1 MVEERILIGVWLKGE
16 CLEDLAD
23 VDAHDFV
30 YQKVVNL
37 LQQGKNAIETAKLSG
52 VPLSELLEM
61 TTSSP
66 DIFYKQ
72 AMYAYRQ
79 NRLKIK
85 LANGEYSLDEIKQE
99 IAKIDSTFGEDI
111 QPDTGYA
118 EQYMV
123 ELGERKNRVT
133 ARWARMPS
141 LQYLT
146 DGIKPKELTTIA
158 ARPSVGKS
166 AFALQ
171 AAVGAAE
178 QGKKVLYFPLEM
190 SKAQTF
196 DRILQSRGFDSR
208 DLRSGRIINGSRYAE
223 AMDIIDSF
231 ERSGNF
237 KIYEGKSNIGY
248 IEAAVKTEKPFLV
261 VIDQLTQ
268 LRGGGK
274 FNSIRERFSYMT
286 STLKAMAMRENVAVI
301 LLTQVNRSAQ
311 RIEPTMAELKES
323 GSIEEDSDNVILLH
337 RPQEQEDVF
346 EQIQIK
352 LTKQRSGETGEFI
365 AYFNKTNMTF
375 FERN

>member
-1 MVEERILIGVWLKGE
+1 MAEEILIGVWLKGE
-16 CLEDLAD
+16 CLEDLQD
-23 VDAHDFV
+23 VDPKDFA

-37 LQQGKNAIETAKLSG
+37 LQQGKDAVEISKLAG
-52 VPLSELLEM
+52 VPIAELLAM
-61 TTSSP
+61 TTHNP
-66 DIFYKQ
+66 DVFYRQ
-72 AMYAYRQ
+72 AIYAYREQ
-79 NRLKIK
+79 RLRRK
-85 LANGEYSLDEIKQE
+85 LAGGEYSFDEVKQE
-99 IAKIDSTFGEDI
+99 IAKLEGTLGADI
-111 QPDTGYA
+111 QPDKNYA
-118 EQYMV
+118 EQYMQ

-133 ARWARMPS
+133 VRWAKLPS
-141 LQYLT
+141 LQYMT

-196 DRILQSRGFDSR
+196 DRILQSQGFDSR

-223 AMDIIDSF
+223 AMDIVDSF

-286 STLKAMAMRENVAVI
+286 STLKAMAMQENVAVI
-301 LLTQVNRSAQ
+301 LLAQVNRSAQ

-323 GSIEEDSDNVILLH
+323 GSIEEDSDNVIILH
-337 RPQEQEDVF
+337 RPQEQDGEF
-346 EQIQIK
+346 ERIQIK
-352 LTKQRSGETGEFI
+352 LAKQRDGETGEI
-365 AYFNKTNMTF
+365 EARFNKQKMIF
-375 FERN
+375 FEKG